1 MRHNAIEKSTKAL
14 IKESLSK
21 SVSYAEYRGLVA
33 QLAIAGKST
42 GPEQT
47 DALTNYTQLND
58 RRMKRWDKTLK
69 FNAEALDQISKV
81 NRRITWLVLTESW
94 CGDAAPALPVMH
106 KISELNAGIELKVI
120 LRDEHDELMQRFLTN
135 GGMSIPKL
143 ILWDD
148 EKQEV
153 CGDWGPRPEPAA
165 ELVADHKVK
174 HGKLLP
180 EIKEEIQHWYNKD
193 KGQTILKELTSLL
206 LK

>member
-1 MRHNAIEKSTKAL
+1 MQHNTIEKTTKRL
-14 IKESLSK
+14 IKESLPK
-21 SVSYAEYRGLVA
+21 SISYSEYRSLVA
-33 QLAIAGKST
+33 QLAIVGKST

-47 DALTNYTQLND
+47 DALANYTQLND
-58 RRMKRWDKTLK
+58 RRMKRWDRTLK

-81 NRRITWLVLTESW
+81 NRKITWLVLTESW

-106 KISELNAGIELKVI
+106 KISELNASIDLKVI
-120 LRDEHDELMQRFLTN
+120 LRDEHHDLMQRFLTS

-143 ILWDD
+143 ILWDE

-153 CGDWGPRPEPAA
+153 RGDWGPSPKPVAK
-165 ELVADHKVK
+165 LVADHKAK

-180 EIKEEIQHWYNKD
+180 EIKEEIQLWYNKD